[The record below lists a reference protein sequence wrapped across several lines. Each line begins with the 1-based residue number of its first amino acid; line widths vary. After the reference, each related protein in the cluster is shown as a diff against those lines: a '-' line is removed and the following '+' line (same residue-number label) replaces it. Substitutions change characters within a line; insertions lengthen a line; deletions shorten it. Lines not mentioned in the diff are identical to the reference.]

1 MERPPT
7 PRDQPRVDPADPDS
21 SAIAGDQAPL
31 GLLTDLY
38 QLTMIQAYLEEGL
51 QATACFSLFA
61 RRLPPRRNF
70 LLACGLD
77 DALDLLERITFT
89 RPWLDRLAGLGLL
102 SERTLRFL
110 EEFRFSGDV
119 HAVPEGTPVFGQ
131 EPLLEVEAPLP
142 QAQLVETIV
151 LNQVHFQTVAA
162 SKAAR
167 VVASASGRAV
177 VDFGLRRMHGTD
189 AGLKA
194 VRAFFV
200 AGVHATSNV
209 LGGLLYGV
217 PLRGTMA
224 HSYVQAHESEL
235 DAFREF
241 ARIWPEAVLLV
252 DTYDTAEG
260 VRNVI
265 RLAREGG
272 RAFRV
277 RGVRLDSG
285 DLGALACQSREML
298 DQAGLGRLEILASG
312 GLDEDAIA
320 ALVEA
325 GAPIDA
331 FGVGTALGVSADAPA
346 LDMAYKLV
354 WYGGRDRLKL
364 SAGKA
369 LLPGK
374 KQVFRVEQDGVAAF
388 DVLARREE
396 RGPGRPLLRPV
407 MLAGQRLA
415 EGRVGLDAA
424 RAEAARALASLP
436 PRLRALP
443 AAEPAYVVKIS
454 PELAAARDRAVRERR
469 PS

>member
-1 MERPPT
+1 VAVPQPPRA
-7 PRDQPRVDPADPDS
+7 RDGATAPA
-21 SAIAGDQAPL
+21 SAAPL
-31 GLLTDLY
+31 AECRRENLALLTDLY
-38 QLTMIQAYLEEGL
+38 QLTMLQAYLEEGL
-51 QATACFSLFA
+51 HETAVFSLFA
-61 RRLPPRRNF
+61 RRLPPPRNF
-70 LLACGLD
+70 LLACGLA
-77 DALDLLERITFT
+77 DALALLETLTFE
-89 RPWLDRLAGLGLL
+89 RPWLDRLDALGLL
-102 SERTLRFL
+102 SERTLRWL
-110 EEFRFSGDV
+110 EAFRFSGDV

-142 QAQLVETIV
+142 EAQIVETIV

-167 VVASASGRAV
+167 VVLAAGGRPV

-209 LGGLLYGV
+209 LGGLAYGV
-217 PLRGTMA
+217 PVRGTMA

-235 DAFREF
+235 EAFRAF
-241 ARIWPEAVLLV
+241 VRTWPDAVLLV
-252 DTYDTAEG
+252 DTYDTAAG
-260 VRNVI
+260 VANVVH
-265 RLAREGG
+265 LSRELG
-272 RAFRV
+272 RDFRV

-285 DLGALACQSREML
+285 DLGALAKQARALL
-298 DQAGLGRLEILASG
+298 DEAGLGNVEIFASG
-312 GLDEDAIA
+312 GLDEREVAS
-320 ALVEA
+320 LVAA

-354 WYGGRDRLKL
+354 HYAGKDRLKL

-369 LLPGK
+369 LLPGR
-374 KQVFRVEQDGVAAF
+374 KQVFRVEPAGLAEK
-388 DVLARREE
+388 DVLGRREE

-407 MLAGQRLA
+407 MREGRSLP
-415 EGRVGLDAA
+415 EGRVGPHAA
-424 RAEAARALASLP
+424 RAHAARALASLP
-436 PRLRALP
+436 VRLRGL
-443 AAEPAYVVKIS
+443 EPAMPPYPVEIS
-454 PELAAARDRAVRERR
+454 DALGAARARAVEERR